1 MLNNCPHNPYTVPMR
16 RYLVQVVDEE
26 DSANESSKS
35 GETKIFSPQPAQSA
49 QPVSSDTSSSSGN
62 KTPSR
67 RFVVETVRDKPPEP
81 ARPKPPQVKYRVETE
96 QAPAIAQEI
105 NSGSK
110 SKSLENNQSD
120 EGRVVADKPPRSSPS
135 SPNTHPSDSPP
146 TDSPPNDLPPTD
158 LPLTKTPASASKPK
172 QSPSPV
178 SEPPDY
184 WESRQSA
191 LNKLWRQDRIR
202 GLPESPAVKR
212 PRHERENDVKQS
224 FKKISPSKAIKLQNV
239 ERIERFYQNRVKPA
253 VLKASAPSKPAL
265 WQRHRWLIGLSA
277 AVIFIGGS
285 IWLSVMAVKAEVSTV
300 TVQVESL
307 AEDLRQNRLISANE
321 RYQILDKKL
330 DQYQQIYRFIRPAVA
345 VTQGSEKTTH
355 IDRLLEVSDQSL
367 EIVNSGL
374 VLYADLDRGYR
385 QFVGEAEGE
394 SVETFTHLSGQFE
407 GLFTQLAKLQTEL
420 SQLGNPYELELLSKL
435 DHQIKQELP
444 DLRKSVLTA
453 QKVSMV
459 LPELLG
465 EDSTKTYLVLLQN
478 NAELRP
484 TGGFIGSF
492 ALLTIKDGKLLDF
505 KVEDVYEADGQLNG
519 FVTPP
524 EEIVQYLGEEQWF
537 LRDVNWSPD
546 FPTVA
551 QRASWFLDKS
561 MGVEVDGVVAIN
573 LNVAQR
579 LMEVTGPLQVVD
591 YNEVITADNLYEQAQ
606 KHSEINFFPGS
617 NGKKDFLSAVST
629 QILNQ
634 VFYGDTNKIKLA
646 QALVDSA
653 ESAELF
659 LSFSQA
665 DLEETFSTLG
675 WNGEL
680 RTPACP
686 AVFSPENCFV
696 DTVMQVEANVGVN
709 KANQF
714 VSRTIDHQVEILGDR
729 ARHTRTIGLQNSSQ
743 SEAWPAGKYKTYLRL
758 YVSQGSELRSL
769 SVNGQPVNLQ
779 TVRSFEEEGKQVFGH
794 YVEVPIKGEVV
805 VTAFYEVPLS
815 PQLKT
820 YALFEQKQSGTSG
833 DEVVHVIDV
842 GERSVSTV
850 APEPQI
856 DNRQLRFSSDH
867 SAHQFIGVEF

>member
-1 MLNNCPHNPYTVPMR
+1 MR
-16 RYLVQVVDEE
+16 RYLVQVVDGD
-26 DSANESSKS
+26 DSGQGSPGSSGS
-35 GETKIFSPQPAQSA
+35 NQVSAQSA
-49 QPVSSDTSSSSGN
+49 QPVSADTSSSPGT
-62 KTPSR
+62 KTSTR
-67 RFVVETVRDKPPEP
+67 RFVVETVRDKPAVVP
-81 ARPKPPQVKYRVETE
+81 RSKPPQIKYRVETQAE
-96 QAPAIAQEI
+96 SDETNLEPINNKPESVVQAPVPTNSETSIA
-105 NSGSK
+105 
-110 SKSLENNQSD
+110 
-120 EGRVVADKPPRSSPS
+120 
-135 SPNTHPSDSPP
+135 SPP
-146 TDSPPNDLPPTD
+146 KSVSQP
-158 LPLTKTPASASKPK
+158 KTPVK
-172 QSPSPV
+172 
-178 SEPPDY
+178 EPPDY

-191 LNKLWRQDRIR
+191 LNKLWRKDQIQ
-202 GLPESPAVKR
+202 GLPETPAVKQ
-212 PRHERENDVKQS
+212 PRHEREEAVKNNGN
-224 FKKISPSKAIKLQNV
+224 KTSPSKAIKFQNL
-239 ERIERFYQNRVKPA
+239 ERIERFYQNRVKPT
-253 VLKASAPSKPAL
+253 VFKSSEPSKPAL
-265 WQRHRWLIGLSA
+265 WQRYRWLIGLIVA
-277 AVIFIGGS
+277 LALIGGS
-285 IWLSVMAVKAEVSTV
+285 IWFTVMAVKAEVAGV
-300 TVQVESL
+300 TTQVESL
-307 AEDLRQNRLISANE
+307 ADDLRSNRLISANE
-321 RYQILDKKL
+321 RYQILESKL
-330 DQYQQIYRFIRPAVA
+330 DRYQQIYQVIRPAVA

-355 IDRLLEVSDQSL
+355 IDRLFEVSDQSL

-374 VLYADLDRGYR
+374 VLYTDLDRGYR
-385 QFVGEAEGE
+385 QFVGETEGE
-394 SVETFTHLSGQFE
+394 SVETFMHLSGQFE
-407 GLFTQLAKLQTEL
+407 SMFTQLAKLQTEL
-420 SQLGNPYELELLSKL
+420 SQLGNPYELELLTKL
-435 DHQIKQELP
+435 DRQINQELP

-453 QKVSMV
+453 QKVSQA

-465 EDSTKTYLVLLQN
+465 EESEKTYLVLLQN

-492 ALLTIKDGKLLDF
+492 VLLTIKEGKLLDF
-505 KVEDVYEADGQLNG
+505 RVEDVYEADGQLNG

-524 EEIVQYLGEEQWF
+524 EEIVQYLNEEQWF

-551 QRASWFLDKS
+551 QRAGWFLEKS
-561 MGVEVDGVVAIN
+561 MGVKVDGVVAIN
-573 LNVAQR
+573 LNVAKR

-653 ESAELF
+653 EGAELF
-659 LSFSQA
+659 LSFAQA

-686 AVFSPENCFV
+686 AVFSPEDCFV

-714 VSRTIDHQVEILGDR
+714 VSRTVDHQVEILSDR
-729 ARHTRTIGLQNSSQ
+729 ARHTRTISLQNSSQ

-758 YVSQGSELRSL
+758 YVSQGSQLRSL
-769 SVNGQPVNLQ
+769 TVDGQPVNLQ
-779 TVRSFEEEGKQVFGH
+779 SVRTSEESGKQVFGH
-794 YVEVPIKGEVV
+794 YIEVPIKGESII
-805 VTAFYEVPLS
+805 TAFYEVPLA

-833 DEVVHVIDV
+833 DDVTHVIDV
-842 GERSVSTV
+842 GDRSVSAV

-856 DNRQLRFSSDH
+856 DNRQLKFESDH
-867 SAHQFIGVEF
+867 STHQFIGVEF